1 MPSGVWVQIPP
12 SPLWAFRLAWS
23 HVEDQAIN
31 FTPTIFTT
39 ARKGRI
45 LKIERQDLENRQVE
59 LQVEVASDQLQTA
72 MRGAARRLSRG
83 TKIPGFRPGKAPY
96 EVILGK
102 FGEDVIFEEA
112 LESLGQDIYR
122 DALEESEIEPY
133 APGALEE
140 IIREDP
146 LKLRY
151 TVPLAPE
158 VDLGSFRDIRIP
170 FEEPEVTDE
179 AFEDALEGI
188 RQRQALIEPVDR
200 PAEETDLVIINI
212 SGELLDPEDDEDAKL
227 LDMKDISVL
236 VDPETDVPTPDV
248 IEHLLGLTAG
258 DEKSYE
264 YTFAE
269 DHPSEDLQNRAAK
282 FHIKCLEVKSR
293 FIPEWSDEL
302 AQNLGD
308 FESLLD
314 LRVKLRE
321 SLQEQAKLEAENQH
335 RDKIMQELVEGAS
348 VEFPPIVLQEETGHL
363 LQDLRMRLGNQNLAL
378 EDYLK
383 IEGKT
388 EEDLRKELEPEAI
401 ERIKRGLV
409 LGKIVDV
416 EELKVEDE
424 EIEAEIKRLTEPLGA
439 NADKRLLEAF
449 TSPAGRHRIAMDILT
464 DKAMRRMVA
473 IAKDEPEEQDVSTIE
488 VDGKEE
494 NNGMDSAPEISGAD
508 DMEKE

>member
-1 MPSGVWVQIPP
+1 M
-12 SPLWAFRLAWS
+12 
-23 HVEDQAIN
+23 
-31 FTPTIFTT
+31 
-39 ARKGRI
+39 
-45 LKIERQDLENRQVE
+45 KIERQDLENRQVE

-72 MRGAARRLSRG
+72 MHSAARRLSRG

-96 EVILGK
+96 EVIVGK
-102 FGEDVIFEEA
+102 FGEDVVFEEA
-112 LESLGQDIYR
+112 LDSLGQEIYR
-122 DALEESEIEPY
+122 DALEESEIDPY

-140 IIREDP
+140 VIREDP

-151 TVPLAPE
+151 TVPLAPD
-158 VDLGSFRDIRIP
+158 VDLGAYRDIRIP
-170 FEEPEVTDE
+170 FEDTEVTDE

-188 RQRQALIEPVDR
+188 RQRQALIEPIDR
-200 PAEETDLVIINI
+200 PAEETDLVIIDL
-212 SGELLDPEDDEDAKL
+212 SGELLEPGDEEDAKL

-236 VDPETDVPTPDV
+236 VDPETDVPTPGV
-248 IEHLLGLTAG
+248 MEHLLGLVAG
-258 DEKSYE
+258 GEKSYE
-264 YTFAE
+264 YTFTG
-269 DHPSEDLQNRAAK
+269 DHPSEDLRNRAAR

-293 FIPEWSDEL
+293 LIPDWSDEL

-321 SLQEQAKLEAENQH
+321 NLQEQAEMEAETQH
-335 RDKIMQELVEGAS
+335 RDEIMQKLVEGAS
-348 VEFPPIVLQEETGHL
+348 VEYPPIVLQEETGHL

-424 EIEAEIKRLTEPLGA
+424 EIDAEIKRLTEPLGA
-439 NADKRLLEAF
+439 DADKRLLEAF
-449 TSPAGRHRIAMDILT
+449 ESPAGRQRIAMDILT
-464 DKAMRRMVA
+464 DKAMRRIVS
-473 IAKDEPEEQDVSTIE
+473 IAKDEPYEQDVSTIE
-488 VDGKEE
+488 VNSKEE
-494 NNGMDSAPEISGAD
+494 NNGMDSAPEVSDAD
-508 DMEKE
+508 DMKKE

>member
-1 MPSGVWVQIPP
+1 M
-12 SPLWAFRLAWS
+12 
-23 HVEDQAIN
+23 
-31 FTPTIFTT
+31 
-39 ARKGRI
+39 
-45 LKIERQDLENRQVE
+45 KIERQDLENRQVE

-72 MRGAARRLSRG
+72 MRSAARRLSRG

-96 EVILGK
+96 EVIVGK

-112 LESLGQDIYR
+112 LDSLGQEIYR
-122 DALEESEIEPY
+122 DALEESEIDPY

-140 IIREDP
+140 VIREDP

-158 VDLGSFRDIRIP
+158 VDLDAYRDIRIP
-170 FEEPEVTDE
+170 FEDAEVTDE

-188 RQRQALIEPVDR
+188 RQRQALIEPIDR
-200 PAEETDLVIINI
+200 PAEETDLVIINL
-212 SGELLDPEDDEDAKL
+212 SGELLDPGDEEDAQL

-236 VDPETDVPTPDV
+236 VDPETDVPTPGV
-248 IEHLLGLTAG
+248 MEHLLGLAAG

-264 YTFAE
+264 YTFAD
-269 DHPSEDLQNRAAK
+269 DHPTEDLRNRAAM
-282 FHIKCLEVKSR
+282 FHINCLEVKSR
-293 FIPEWSDEL
+293 LVPEWSDDM

-321 SLQEQAKLEAENQH
+321 NLQEQAEMEAETQH
-335 RDKIMQELVEGAS
+335 KNEIMQKLVEGAS
-348 VEFPPIVLQEETGHL
+348 VEYPPIVLQEETRSL
-363 LQDLRMRLGNQNLAL
+363 LQDLSMRLGNQNLAL

-416 EELKVEDE
+416 EGLKVEDE
-424 EIEAEIKRLTEPLGA
+424 EIDAEIKRLTEPLGA
-439 NADKRLLEAF
+439 DADKRLLEAF
-449 TSPAGRHRIAMDILT
+449 ESPAGRQRIAMDILT
-464 DKAMRRMVA
+464 DKAMHRIVA

-488 VDGKEE
+488 VNSKEE
-494 NNGMDSAPEISGAD
+494 NNGMDSAPEVSGAD

>member
-1 MPSGVWVQIPP
+1 M
-12 SPLWAFRLAWS
+12 
-23 HVEDQAIN
+23 
-31 FTPTIFTT
+31 
-39 ARKGRI
+39 
-45 LKIERQDLENRQVE
+45 KIERQNLENRQVE
-59 LQVEVASDQLQTA
+59 LQIEVASDQLQTA
-72 MRGAARRLSRG
+72 MHSAARRLSRG

-96 EVILGK
+96 EVIVGK

-112 LESLGQDIYR
+112 LERLGQEIYR

-133 APGALEE
+133 APGSLEE
-140 IIREDP
+140 VIREDP

-158 VDLGSFRDIRIP
+158 VDLGAYREIRIA
-170 FEEPEVTDE
+170 FEEAEVTDD
-179 AFEDALEGI
+179 AFEEAIEEI

-200 PAEETDLVIINI
+200 PAEETDLVIIDL
-212 SGELLDPEDDEDAKL
+212 SGDLLDPEDEEEAQL

-236 VDPETDVPTPDV
+236 VDPETDVPTPGV
-248 IEHLLGLTAG
+248 MEHLLGLNAG

-264 YTFAE
+264 YTFPDDA
-269 DHPSEDLQNRAAK
+269 PNEDLQKRAAK

-293 FIPEWSDEL
+293 FVPEWSDEL
-302 AQNLGD
+302 AQNLGE

-321 SLQEQAKLEAENQH
+321 NLQKQAETEAETQY
-335 RDKIMQELVEGAS
+335 RDEIMQKIVEGAS
-348 VEFPPIVLQEETGHL
+348 VEYPPIVLQEETENL

-378 EDYLK
+378 EDYMK

-388 EEDLRKELEPEAI
+388 EEDLREELEPEAI

-416 EELKVEDE
+416 EELKVEDD
-424 EIEAEIKRLTEPLGA
+424 EIDAEIKRLIEPLGA
-439 NADKRLLEAF
+439 EADKRLLEAF
-449 TSPAGRHRIAMDILT
+449 ESPAGRHRIAMDVLT
-464 DKAMRRMVA
+464 DKAIRRIIA
-473 IAKDEPEEQDVSTIE
+473 IAKGEAEEQDVSTIE
-488 VDGKEE
+488 VNGKEE
-494 NNGMDSAPEISGAD
+494 NNGMDSAPDVSGAD